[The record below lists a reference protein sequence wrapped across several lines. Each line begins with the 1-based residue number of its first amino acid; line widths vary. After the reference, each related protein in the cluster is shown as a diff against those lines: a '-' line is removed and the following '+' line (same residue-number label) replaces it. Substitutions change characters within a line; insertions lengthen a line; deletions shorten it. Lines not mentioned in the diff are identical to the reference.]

1 MIRLNVEELQPGMI
15 VARSIYNSDG
25 RILLQA
31 GMVLES
37 SYIERL
43 KQIGIYSVYVKN
55 DLLGNIEF
63 EIPELISETTR
74 LNTIKDIKENFIN
87 IENNRKLNIRAVKT
101 LVDNILDELL
111 QNHNV
116 LVHLSDIR
124 TFDDYTFAHSVNV
137 CVLSIVTGIT
147 LGYHDLKL
155 KELGLG
161 ALLHDIGKTKIN
173 KEILNKPDDLTKEEF
188 AEMKRHTEYG
198 FEILRQY
205 DEISLLSAHVAYQHH
220 ERWDGNGYPRRLA
233 GENIHEY
240 ARIVAAA
247 DVYDALLADR
257 PYRPSYTVNQAL
269 TVLNRMAGIYL
280 DKNCVMALISNIAIY
295 PIGTIVELNTGDIGV
310 VVDNNKEYP
319 NRPILKI
326 IYDRSSHKLCCP
338 HEIDLSKLT
347 TVVIRRALSQEEF
360 YNITQG

>member
-1 MIRLNVEELQPGMI
+1 MRRLSVEKLKSGMV

-25 RILLQA
+25 RVLLHAGIILDDVYIKRLQQ
-31 GMVLES
+31 M
-37 SYIERL
+37 
-43 KQIGIYSVYVKN
+43 GIYSVYVKD
-55 DLLGNIEF
+55 DLIDDLNLH
-63 EIPELISETTR
+63 IPELISETTR
-74 LNTIKDIKENFIN
+74 INTIKDIKQNFLN
-87 IENNRKLNIRAVKT
+87 LEKNRKLNIRAVKT

-111 QNHNV
+111 LNSNV

-161 ALLHDIGKTKIN
+161 ALLHDVGKTRIDKSI
-173 KEILNKPDDLTKEEF
+173 INKPDDLTREEF
-188 AEMKRHTEYG
+188 AEIKRHTEYG

-220 ERWDGNGYPRRLA
+220 ERWDGNGYPRQLA

-240 ARIVAAA
+240 ARIVAVA

-269 TVLNRMAGIYL
+269 TVLKRMGGIYL
-280 DKNCVMALISNIAIY
+280 DKNCVTALISNIAIY
-295 PIGTIVELNTGDIGV
+295 PIGTIVELSTGDIGV
-310 VVDNNKEYP
+310 VVDNNKEFP
-319 NRPILKI
+319 NKPVLRI
-326 IYDRSSHKLCCP
+326 IFDKSSRKLCSP
-338 HEIDLSKLT
+338 HEIDLSKLS
-347 TVVIRRALSQEEF
+347 TVVIRRALTQEEF
-360 YNITQG
+360 INITER

>member
-1 MIRLNVEELQPGMI
+1 MV

-25 RILLQA
+25 RVLLHAGIILDDVYIKRLQQ
-31 GMVLES
+31 M
-37 SYIERL
+37 
-43 KQIGIYSVYVKN
+43 GIYSVYVKD
-55 DLLGNIEF
+55 DLIDDLNLH
-63 EIPELISETTR
+63 IPELISETTR
-74 LNTIKDIKENFIN
+74 INTIKDIKQNFLN
-87 IENNRKLNIRAVKT
+87 LEKNRKLNIRAVKT

-111 QNHNV
+111 LNSNV

-161 ALLHDIGKTKIN
+161 ALLHDVGKTRIDKSI
-173 KEILNKPDDLTKEEF
+173 INKPDDLTREEF
-188 AEMKRHTEYG
+188 AEIKRHTEYG

-220 ERWDGNGYPRRLA
+220 ERWDGNGYPRQLA

-240 ARIVAAA
+240 ARIVAVA

-269 TVLNRMAGIYL
+269 TVLKRMGGIYL
-280 DKNCVMALISNIAIY
+280 DKNCVTALISNIAIY
-295 PIGTIVELNTGDIGV
+295 PIGTIVELSTGDIGV
-310 VVDNNKEYP
+310 VVDNNKEFP
-319 NRPILKI
+319 NKPVLRI
-326 IYDRSSHKLCCP
+326 IFDKSSRKLCSP
-338 HEIDLSKLT
+338 HEIDLSKLS
-347 TVVIRRALSQEEF
+347 TVVIRRALTQEEF
-360 YNITQG
+360 INITER